1 MFQRIFVP
9 LDGSKRAERAIPVAA
24 RIARNSGGS
33 ITLLRVITS
42 SFEFVGYPM
51 EPPNLIQEALQ
62 AELIVATDYLAEIAG
77 SKQLE
82 GIATKTEVRTG
93 ITALTILS
101 AADEQES
108 DLIVMCSH
116 GYTGLKRWML
126 GSVAQKVARHSQ
138 APVFI
143 LREDGPIAAG
153 LHPDPTCPIRALVPL
168 DGSVLALAAIAPA
181 ASLVTALAAP
191 AQRALHLTR
200 VVNVPYTLNTAG
212 NQVPLDPILRE
223 QMLSKAKTYLR
234 TVTGNLRNDPIA
246 DLKPLITW
254 SVADNA
260 DVAEALIRVA
270 ENGEDAEGS
279 GIPGGCDLIAM
290 ATHGRS
296 GLQLWTMGSI
306 TERVLEGTRLP
317 VLVVRPQEGETKQ
330 KVHWREAVE
339 TEIKSWVGVL

>member
-1 MFQRIFVP
+1 MFQRILVP

-24 RIARNSGGS
+24 RIARASGGS
-33 ITLLRVITS
+33 ITFLRVVTS
-42 SFEFVGYPM
+42 SIEFVGYPM
-51 EPPNLIQEALQ
+51 ESPTLVQEALET
-62 AELIVATDYLAEIAG
+62 ELIVATEYLAGIAR

-82 GIATKTEVRTG
+82 GIATKTDVRTG

-101 AADEQES
+101 AADEQDS

-143 LREDGPIAAG
+143 LREDGPIPAG

-168 DGSVLALAAIAPA
+168 DGSALAMVAVATA

-191 AQRALHLTR
+191 TPRALHLTR
-200 VVNVPYTLNTAG
+200 VINVPHTVGTAG
-212 NQVPLDPILRE
+212 NQVPFDPILRE
-223 QMLSKAKTYLR
+223 QMLSRAKRYLR
-234 TVTGNLRNDPIA
+234 TVTNNLRNGPIG
-246 DLKPLITW
+246 DLKPTITW
-254 SVADNA
+254 SVADST

-270 ENGEDAEGS
+270 ENGEDVEGA
-279 GIPGGCDLIAM
+279 GIFGGCDLIAM

-317 VLVVRPQEGETKQ
+317 VLVVRPQEAEIKQ
-330 KVHWREAVE
+330 KVNGREAS
-339 TEIKSWVGVL
+339 EIELKSWVGVL